1 MWNSEEG
8 WGNRFSTR
16 LEPGSI
22 TDRQQFIKT
31 LSLAAEQSTAQG
43 PKPFLRS
50 QHTGIRSRPKINMKV
65 QTQETLHALFVLYV
79 KGSINSN
86 DVTYLS
92 H

>member
-31 LSLAAEQSTAQG
+31 LSLAAEQSTALDLNH
-43 PKPFLRS
+43 FCVHSARES
-50 QHTGIRSRPKINMKV
+50 DHV
-65 QTQETLHALFVLYV
+65 QR
-79 KGSINSN
+79 
-86 DVTYLS
+86 
-92 H
+92 

>member
-1 MWNSEEG
+1 MWNSEDG
-8 WGNRFSTR
+8 WGNGSSTR
-16 LEPGSI
+16 LEPGSV
-22 TDRQQFIKT
+22 TDRQQFIKK

-43 PKPFLRS
+43 PKQFLRS
-50 QHTGIRSRPKINMKV
+50 QCMGIRSRPKINMKG
-65 QTQETLHALFVLYV
+65 QTQETLHALIVLYV